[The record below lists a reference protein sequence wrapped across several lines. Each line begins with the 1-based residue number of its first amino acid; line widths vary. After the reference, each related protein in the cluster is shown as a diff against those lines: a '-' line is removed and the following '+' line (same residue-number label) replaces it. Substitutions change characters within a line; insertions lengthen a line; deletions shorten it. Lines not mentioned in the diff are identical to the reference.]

1 MRVKYAMS
9 TVFFLACG
17 TFLFAVFG
25 DVFFFAYEGAGRRL
39 ISEKCRV

>member
-25 DVFFFAYEGAGRRL
+25 DVFFLRMKERGEG
-39 ISEKCRV
+39 